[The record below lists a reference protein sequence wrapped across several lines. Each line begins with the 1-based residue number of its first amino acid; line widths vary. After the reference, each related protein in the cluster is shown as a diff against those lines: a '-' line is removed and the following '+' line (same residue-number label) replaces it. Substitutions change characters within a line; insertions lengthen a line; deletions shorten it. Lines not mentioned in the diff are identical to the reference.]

1 MNLVNEINLNN
12 HTECAPAE
20 AHKRSKPCTANDPSS
35 TGVGAETLRAKHDKQ
50 PLVPNAQSEV
60 LGAAEGEPPAPAR
73 KSVPAK
79 VPETSRP
86 CNANDLATRVE
97 TNARRA
103 DTEASAQTSVSNERR
118 DAGDEAPA
126 ARLEELT
133 VTAKALVSFCSGDML
148 TATVLLAG
156 ELKTA
161 HLDSCASH
169 CFISTEMSSQLTA
182 KGFPRVRSPVCF
194 EVTQGKPLCDTDQVH
209 LLPLTMIREDG
220 TQCTW
225 ENCMFLVADAG
236 APIILCYTLLRLGG
250 ILAYEP
256 PSGYESALEHC
267 RLGYTASVRGER
279 QQSTTLTAA
288 NLRGGPYYQSPTLVP
303 ATADERQRHGNCLRT
318 DARIENLNTENGFE
332 LEVKIFSEQFVH
344 ECRKNHDRDEPEN
357 SVIGTETQCQTAS
370 LENRYHVLGVP
381 GIVLRTTTA
390 PEAPKKDT
398 PLPKRRK
405 GDTDMLTPENPY
417 GRNPPLPEEVMEAMR
432 HLKMLSNPAT
442 CPVYTEQQMEEIHQR
457 FQKDRPKW
465 ANCLTMVHT
474 TQVNDKETEQFL
486 FDLMDKPEYQES
498 IFSHH
503 MKECCDLGEYELN
516 QKPGQDLWHPSQH
529 KKFKNPATIKIV
541 DDWLD
546 FLLDNNK
553 ARESKATHPAMVTII
568 QKDGKDPRVCVD
580 YRNRNA
586 RTEVPIFPMP
596 DVADFLDDNSGFKYY
611 CSFDM
616 AKMFNQ
622 FRIKEAHKHL
632 AAFITHRGVYEPN
645 VVLFGLSGGPQ
656 HAVREVGGAMAKDP
670 LTNGIKFTEW
680 AVEQNAK
687 GVLPPYDICPS
698 TKVVKGS
705 RLKPFIDDV
714 TIPSN
719 HTEGMKKMV
728 EYFFEFCL
736 KHHLILSRK
745 KAQIMKKHLRM
756 LGFVV
761 SEQGKHLDPH
771 RILSLLEAEKP
782 RSKETLH
789 ALLSSYTFIRMF
801 IPNFASVATPL
812 YEATKGIVWKGP
824 LSGKAQGTRLVDPDF
839 AWTPEMTRAYEQLRA
854 ALLEAPILSKVD
866 WKYPLF
872 LSVDACIRG
881 EGWVLWQLIETTDG
895 ANVAVAIKFGSKK
908 YNDSESN
915 WETTRQEASAIR
927 NALTDVY
934 DFVFGQHF
942 YVFSDHLNLRF
953 MHNSVN
959 RAVLR
964 MRDFLSQFNMDVIHC
979 PGIWNNADG
988 VSRIE
993 HANLPVGLAQNL
1005 NSATTARLDGVSTPV
1020 STGTCVANDF
1030 QTEGSVRDIYEY
1042 TEHRSDKPHQTA
1054 KTFRTQVHVCV
1065 PTCCLLCD
1073 VTNQQYNMEEP
1084 LYYNEEEVVTGN
1096 VQVLPE
1102 KDDNTSLDSVES
1114 TEISKLW
1121 SKRSEVPFEQLQEE
1135 ARVWTSKAT
1144 VLLSK
1149 TRIPEPIDRL
1159 SLREDLDDQEN
1170 VDWCGMIDRESVA
1183 LKPVRPGC
1191 FQSSNVTPDSNL
1203 LHYQH
1208 SPTKKRVTFWDNPDV
1223 VLTPK
1228 IIYEAVDEGTQTTPA
1243 DFRVAMIRT
1252 PLTEDFKAIHNN
1264 ESGHHGF
1271 DHSYRKLL
1279 KRCGSRWANERGEA
1293 TKVKS
1298 LLKEYIDSCPI
1309 CQKVRGLKDKVK
1321 AKHSFI
1327 VSRPFLEVSY
1337 DFIIFKRPDKNGNR
1351 YIVVAID
1358 NFLKLV
1364 EIKPIANRDAET
1376 VAKFLLEIGARYGP
1390 AARLRYDREKAFTGL
1405 LISRLNEN
1413 RGIEGKPCIPYHP
1426 QANSVCERQN
1436 GIIMEHLNA
1445 LILGC
1450 KLGPETKLG
1459 WSDLTPFVFSIV
1471 NNTPK
1476 NPLGI
1481 SPLSML
1487 YGVFANY
1494 DQPLLST
1501 HQANTPGDTSNPV
1514 DYVESLMAWQT
1525 QLLDITEQ
1533 IQSDHFAKLEKRL
1546 NSPSNKSRR
1555 FNVGDFV
1562 LQLKKATKISGKP
1575 GTRWVGPFLVMERRD
1590 NDPTHPVLDLMNLT
1604 DMTVKEASIEDCRIF
1619 NTTWFDEEHLIPE
1632 LIKMSAIDENE
1643 YVVES
1648 ILSHKPTGARSKT
1661 PISKYL
1667 FEVKWQDFDET
1678 TWEPYSG
1685 LKDLEPFERYSILH
1699 PELNIPPTT

>member
-1 MNLVNEINLNN
+1 
-12 HTECAPAE
+12 
-20 AHKRSKPCTANDPSS
+20 
-35 TGVGAETLRAKHDKQ
+35 
-50 PLVPNAQSEV
+50 
-60 LGAAEGEPPAPAR
+60 
-73 KSVPAK
+73 
-79 VPETSRP
+79 
-86 CNANDLATRVE
+86 
-97 TNARRA
+97 
-103 DTEASAQTSVSNERR
+103 
-118 DAGDEAPA
+118 
-126 ARLEELT
+126 
-133 VTAKALVSFCSGDML
+133 
-148 TATVLLAG
+148 
-156 ELKTA
+156 
-161 HLDSCASH
+161 
-169 CFISTEMSSQLTA
+169 
-182 KGFPRVRSPVCF
+182 
-194 EVTQGKPLCDTDQVH
+194 
-209 LLPLTMIREDG
+209 
-220 TQCTW
+220 
-225 ENCMFLVADAG
+225 
-236 APIILCYTLLRLGG
+236 
-250 ILAYEP
+250 
-256 PSGYESALEHC
+256 
-267 RLGYTASVRGER
+267 
-279 QQSTTLTAA
+279 
-288 NLRGGPYYQSPTLVP
+288 
-303 ATADERQRHGNCLRT
+303 
-318 DARIENLNTENGFE
+318 
-332 LEVKIFSEQFVH
+332 
-344 ECRKNHDRDEPEN
+344 
-357 SVIGTETQCQTAS
+357 
-370 LENRYHVLGVP
+370 
-381 GIVLRTTTA
+381 
-390 PEAPKKDT
+390 
-398 PLPKRRK
+398 
-405 GDTDMLTPENPY
+405 
-417 GRNPPLPEEVMEAMR
+417 MEAIR
-432 HLKMLSNPAT
+432 HLKMLSNVDT
-442 CPVYTEQQMEEIHQR
+442 CPVYTEQQMEEIHRR

-465 ANCLTMVHT
+465 ANCLTMAHT
-474 TQVNDKETEQFL
+474 TQVNDKETELFL
-486 FDLMDKPEYQES
+486 YDLMDKPEYQES
-498 IFSHH
+498 IFSSH

-546 FLLDNNK
+546 FLLENNK

-596 DVADFLDDNSGFKYY
+596 DVGDFLDDNSGFKYY

-622 FRIKEAHKHL
+622 FKIKEDHKHL

-698 TKVVKGS
+698 TRVVKGS
-705 RLKPFIDDV
+705 RLKPFVDDV

-719 HTEGMKKMV
+719 HTEGIKKMV
-728 EYFFEFCL
+728 EYFFEFCH
-736 KHHLILSRK
+736 KHRLILSRK

-771 RILSLLEAEKP
+771 RIMSLLEADKP

-824 LSGKAQGTRLVDPDF
+824 LSGKALGIRHVDPDF
-839 AWTPEMTRAYEQLRA
+839 EWTPEMTRAYDQLRA

-866 WKYPLF
+866 WNYPLF

-881 EGWVLWQLIETTDG
+881 EGWVLWQLIKTADG
-895 ANVAVAIKFGSKK
+895 VNVAVAIKFGSKK

-993 HANLPVGLAQNL
+993 HASLPVGLALNL

-1020 STGTCVANDF
+1020 SVGTHTAEDF
-1030 QTEGSVRDIYEY
+1030 QTEGSVREIYEY
-1042 TEHRSDKPHQTA
+1042 TEQIPIDKSHQIA
-1054 KTFRTQVHVCV
+1054 KTLRTQVHVCV
-1065 PTCCLLCD
+1065 PTCCLLCE
-1073 VTNQQYNMEEP
+1073 VTNQCEYVKHTVYEDED
-1084 LYYNEEEVVTGN
+1084 EVVMYCDQRMT
-1096 VQVLPE
+1096 E
-1102 KDDNTSLDSVES
+1102 KADNMSLSC
-1114 TEISKLW
+1114 TELIDQSKLW
-1121 SKRSEVPFEQLQEE
+1121 SKRSDIPFEQLQEE
-1135 ARVWTSKAT
+1135 ARAWTSKVN
-1144 VLLSK
+1144 VLLLRTK
-1149 TRIPEPIDRL
+1149 QPEENDTTSQGYDPQDEEDVEWCGVIDR
-1159 SLREDLDDQEN
+1159 S
-1170 VDWCGMIDRESVA
+1170 SVA
-1183 LKPVRPGC
+1183 LKSVRPER
-1191 FQSSNVTPDSNL
+1191 FSHIIEQPDSIKL
-1203 LHYQH
+1203 RRQH
-1208 SPTKKRVTFWDNPDV
+1208 SPTKRVTFWDTRKDTISEAMSSPPLVGDV
-1223 VLTPK
+1223 NGEQQSTSSWSEKNLSEPQVTGDERLHPQK
-1228 IIYEAVDEGTQTTPA
+1228 RAYKVMDEGTQTTPA
-1243 DFRVAMIRT
+1243 DFRIAMIRT
-1252 PLTEDFKAIHNN
+1252 PLTEDFNAIHNN
-1264 ESGHHGF
+1264 ESGHHGLDF
-1271 DHSYRKLL
+1271 SYRKLL

-1298 LLKEYIDSCPI
+1298 LLKDYIDSCPI
-1309 CQKVRGLKDKVK
+1309 CQKVRGLKEKVK

-1337 DFIIFKRPDKNGNR
+1337 DFIVFKRPDKNGNR
-1351 YIVVAID
+1351 YIIVAID

-1364 EIKPIANRDAET
+1364 EIKPVPNRDSET
-1376 VAKFLLEIGARYGP
+1376 VAKFLLELSARYGP
-1390 AARLRYDREKAFTGL
+1390 AARLRYDREKSFTGL
-1405 LISRLNEN
+1405 LITRLNES

-1450 KLGPETKLG
+1450 KLGPETKIG

-1494 DQPLLST
+1494 DQPLMST
-1501 HQANTPGDTSNPV
+1501 HQANTPGETSNPV
-1514 DYVESLMAWQT
+1514 DYVESLMAWQN
-1525 QLLDITEQ
+1525 QLLEITEQ

-1546 NSPSNKSRR
+1546 NSPSNKTRQ

-1562 LQLKKATKISGKP
+1562 LQLKKATKIHGKP
-1575 GTRWVGPFLVMERRD
+1575 GTRWVGPFLVMDRRS

-1604 DMTVKEASIEDCRIF
+1604 DMKVKEASIEDCRIF
-1619 NTTWFDEEHLIPE
+1619 NTTWFDEENLIPE

-1648 ILSHKPTGARSKT
+1648 IISHKPPGARSRL

-1667 FEVKWQDFDET
+1667 FEVKWQDFEDT
-1678 TWEPYSG
+1678 TWEPYAG
-1685 LKDLEPFERYSILH
+1685 IKDLEPFEQYSSQH
-1699 PELNIPPTT
+1699 PELKIPTTTI